1 MKVYRDLE
9 YIKKRKRLATLTSVA
24 GVALLGS
31 AFWLASTGG
40 QSGVFIAYIPL
51 LAGTIIFHLGMQQ
64 VGKWNRAQR
73 NDVILDALLKDLG
86 ERYALIHYPRI
97 GKRIVEHALV
107 HPGGLLAITARDL
120 PGGVAYRDG
129 RWRKVGQGISR
140 FFGMGGAFLGNPT
153 TDTAADI
160 GAVKALLAQEK
171 ISVDI
176 DGVVAFLNP
185 KVTLDVTEPDYPV
198 TNAEGLKPYIA
209 SLAASSSVRR
219 PSYEQI
225 PAQAET
231 IRSLPA
237 DSGAESRERQYI
249 AGTYYQVLQV
259 DPSADAEVI
268 EAAYRRLALKYHPDT
283 SSDSEASQRM
293 REIIEARECL
303 RDPNCRGNYD
313 RSISTARKASK
324 QRPRV
329 APMRADPG
337 LQAADRQ
344 RVVELLTRDGTF
356 EAPQAAPTRR
366 PVKRRAA

>member
-1 MKVYRDLE
+1 MKVYRDVE
-9 YIKKRKRLATLTSVA
+9 YIKKRKRLATLTSVV

-40 QSGVFIAYIPL
+40 QSGVLIAYIPL

-86 ERYALIHYPRI
+86 ERYTLIHYPRI
-97 GKRIVEHALV
+97 GKRTVEHALV
-107 HPGGLLAITARDL
+107 HPGGVLAITAREL

-153 TDTAADI
+153 TDTAADVD
-160 GAVKALLAQEK
+160 AVNQLLTEEQAA
-171 ISVDI
+171 VDV

-185 KVTLDVTEPDYPV
+185 KVKLDVVEPDFPV
-198 TNAEGLKPYIA
+198 TNADGLKPYIA
-209 SLAASSSVRR
+209 SLPANTGLRQPSLEQLTATSANNPSRSS
-219 PSYEQI
+219 
-225 PAQAET
+225 
-231 IRSLPA
+231 
-237 DSGAESRERQYI
+237 DSGARASGRQSPT
-249 AGTYYQVLQV
+249 GTFYQVLQV
-259 DPSADAEVI
+259 DPSADADVI
-268 EAAYRRLALKYHPDT
+268 EAAFRRLALRYHPDT
-283 SSDSEASQRM
+283 SSDPEASLRM

-303 RDPNCRGNYD
+303 TNLNCRRSYD
-313 RSISTARKASK
+313 RSIPPTGKAPKRRPQAGPLSTDS
-324 QRPRV
+324 
-329 APMRADPG
+329 G

-344 RVVELLTRDGTF
+344 RIVELLTRDGSF
-356 EAPQAAPTRR
+356 EAPQAAPRRR

>member
-1 MKVYRDLE
+1 MKVYRDVE
-9 YIKKRKRLATLTSVA
+9 YIRKRKRVATLTSVA

-86 ERYALIHYPRI
+86 DRYALIHYPRI
-97 GKRIVEHALV
+97 GKRTVEHALV
-107 HPGGLLAITARDL
+107 HPGGVLTITARDL

-153 TDTAADI
+153 TDTAADVD
-160 GAVKALLAQEK
+160 ALNQLLAQEP
-171 ISVDI
+171 STVDV

-185 KVTLDVTEPDYPV
+185 RVKLDVVEPDFPV
-198 TNAEGLKPYIA
+198 TNVDGLKPYIA
-209 SLAASSSVRR
+209 SLAVDAR
-219 PSYEQI
+219 
-225 PAQAET
+225 
-231 IRSLPA
+231 
-237 DSGAESRERQYI
+237 
-249 AGTYYQVLQV
+249 LQ
-259 DPSADAEVI
+259 S
-268 EAAYRRLALKYHPDT
+268 
-283 SSDSEASQRM
+283 
-293 REIIEARECL
+293 
-303 RDPNCRGNYD
+303 
-313 RSISTARKASK
+313 
-324 QRPRV
+324 
-329 APMRADPG
+329 
-337 LQAADRQ
+337 ADRQ
-344 RVVELLTRDGTF
+344 RVVELLTRDGSF

>member
-1 MKVYRDLE
+1 MRGWRSLLASLVPALMKVYRDLE
-9 YIKKRKRLATLTSVA
+9 YVKRRKRRATLTSIA

-86 ERYALIHYPRI
+86 ERYTLIHYPRI
-97 GKRIVEHALV
+97 GKRTIEHALV
-107 HPGGLLAITARDL
+107 HPGGILTIAAREL

-153 TDTAADI
+153 ADTAADI
-160 GAVKALLAQEK
+160 QAVNELLAQEQMT
-171 ISVDI
+171 VDV

-185 KVTLDVTEPDYPV
+185 IVTLDVVEPDFPV

-209 SLAASSSVRR
+209 SL
-219 PSYEQI
+219 P
-225 PAQAET
+225 P
-231 IRSLPA
+231 
-237 DSGAESRERQYI
+237 D
-249 AGTYYQVLQV
+249 AGLHAV
-259 DPSADAEVI
+259 
-268 EAAYRRLALKYHPDT
+268 
-283 SSDSEASQRM
+283 
-293 REIIEARECL
+293 
-303 RDPNCRGNYD
+303 
-313 RSISTARKASK
+313 
-324 QRPRV
+324 
-329 APMRADPG
+329 
-337 LQAADRQ
+337 DRQ
-344 RVVELLTRDGTF
+344 RVVELLTRDGSF
-356 EAPQAAPTRR
+356 ETPQAAPTRR